1 MGVVT
6 KATEKEDEQV
16 NFTKTLALLASYN
29 WAPAP
34 SCPKYGP
41 HTSSISSL
49 FWNFSEKQNFK
60 PLPQRLTRV
69 HLLPQ
74 NLHFNKISR
83 WFLCTL
89 MFEMV
94 QFSSLLW
101 FKNEKKKNLQVCH
114 WLFPVLSF
122 LKLSSIYTLISL
134 ASFISTNQLW
144 LLFHFWYSRCFRP
157 VVHTQSI
164 LWTVTTSKL
173 FSTHSH
179 TDAIQIIAINI
190 LCCQLVPNL

>member
-101 FKNEKKKNLQVCH
+101 FKNEKKKKSAGLSLTFSCFVFSKTLLNLY
-114 WLFPVLSF
+114 P
-122 LKLSSIYTLISL
+122 
-134 ASFISTNQLW
+134 NQLGQFYFYKPT
-144 LLFHFWYSRCFRP
+144 LTAFPFLIQSMLQTSSAYS
-157 VVHTQSI
+157 
-164 LWTVTTSKL
+164 
-173 FSTHSH
+173 
-179 TDAIQIIAINI
+179 INS
-190 LCCQLVPNL
+190 LNSYNQQTF